1 MQTGGSAKYACI
13 FFYCRDAA
21 YGCIAQGNVSVYY
34 DTYYIYDG
42 IGNLRA
48 VLSPELLVQSHSGNH
63 LNGFEL
69 EYTAYNFSGQPVK
82 QLHVHSA
89 AGESVLSEIYTYTYD
104 DIGLPLAIC
113 HRLGNGTETILAD
126 KVYDALGRLLKGKR
140 NGNL

>member
-1 MQTGGSAKYACI
+1 MPA
-13 FFYCRDAA
+13 FFFTAGMPLMVA
-21 YGCIAQGNVSVYY
+21 LHKG
-34 DTYYIYDG
+34 TYQYITTPNYIYDG
-42 IGNLRA
+42 IGNLRV

-89 AGESVLSEIYTYTYD
+89 AGESVLSEIYTYIYD
-104 DIGLPLAIC
+104 DIGLPLAIR